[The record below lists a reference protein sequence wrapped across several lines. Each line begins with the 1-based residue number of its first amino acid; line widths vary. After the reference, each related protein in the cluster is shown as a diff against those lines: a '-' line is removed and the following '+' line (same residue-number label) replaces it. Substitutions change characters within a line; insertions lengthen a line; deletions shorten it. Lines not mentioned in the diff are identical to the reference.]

1 VIAVSPYIG
10 IPAGIF
16 LIWLCFRLLFFIA
29 DRADEY
35 HASPPQWV
43 DLSKDI
49 SPYSRQA
56 QENIYKASSITEQR
70 RYGNEGQ
77 YGRDVTISVDRLPEE
92 LLGSEASAQQG
103 WLVKHGPETNVFSRT
118 EGHR

>member
-1 VIAVSPYIG
+1 MITISPYIG
-10 IPAGIF
+10 IPVGVF

-56 QENIYKASSITEQR
+56 QENIYTASSITEQR
-70 RYGNEGQ
+70 RYARSGQ
-77 YGRDVTISVDRLPEE
+77 YERDVTIAVDRLPED
-92 LLGSEASAQQG
+92 LLGSEASAQQQ
-103 WLVKHGPETNVFSRT
+103 WLIEHGPETNVFSRT
-118 EGHR
+118 ERHC